1 MKFAMSDSE
10 IITSYQ
16 HAKDQKAQVQILAEL
31 NNVTKVV
38 MESKLRELGC
48 LSDTPLIREKN
59 LKQTS
64 RFDEEMARV
73 LFSDGLSDKEIAEKL
88 GVSVTAFAT
97 WRRANGMNRPRG
109 GLVKKEASPAPCVA
123 QPPMQIEEEM
133 QVSEPA
139 EEPFQELPLVP
150 IHTDAG
156 ELGRL
161 LVELSERYP
170 DICVTVG
177 GVPVTGL
184 RLNVHMDMCSMEQV
198 SSLDLEVERDKK

>member
-1 MKFAMSDSE
+1 MKFAMTDSE

-16 HAKDQKAQVQILAEL
+16 HARDQKAQVQVLADL

-38 MESKLRELGC
+38 MENKLRELGC
-48 LSDTPLIREKN
+48 LSQVPLLREKN
-59 LKQTS
+59 LKQTPV
-64 RFDEEMARV
+64 FDENKARV

-88 GVSVTAFAT
+88 GISVTAFAT

-109 GLVKKEASPAPCVA
+109 GLRQKEVEPAPCVA
-123 QPPMQIEEEM
+123 QPPMPIEEEM
-133 QVSEPA
+133 QMSEPPA
-139 EEPFQELPLVP
+139 EPFQELPLVP

-170 DICVTVG
+170 DICVTVD
-177 GVPVTGL
+177 GVPVRGL
-184 RLNVHMDMCSMEQV
+184 RLNVHMDLSSMEQV

>member
-1 MKFAMSDSE
+1 
-10 IITSYQ
+10 
-16 HAKDQKAQVQILAEL
+16 
-31 NNVTKVV
+31 
-38 MESKLRELGC
+38 MEEKLRELGC
-48 LSDTPLIREKN
+48 IPEAPLLRAKD
-59 LKQTS
+59 LKPKTA
-64 RFDEEMARV
+64 FDENMARV
-73 LFSDGLSDKEIAEKL
+73 LFSDGLSDLDIAERL

-170 DICVTVG
+170 DICVTVD
-177 GVPVTGL
+177 GVPVRWL